1 MEIKE
6 CIETRRSIR
15 KFNGAEVLRADIEE
29 MIRAAQ
35 CAPSWK
41 NSQTARFYCALSP
54 EAVEKVNAC
63 LPDFNAERTQGVGAY
78 VITTVK
84 KGLSGCDGDGNYFSH
99 LGNGYECFDNGLSVE
114 NLVLSAHSLGYAT
127 LIMGLFD
134 EGALRTYLGVPSDE
148 DIVVVIAV
156 GKTDKKPRMP
166 ERKPLDE
173 ILKIF

>member
-1 MEIKE
+1 MELKE
-6 CIETRRSIR
+6 CIEARRSIR
-15 KFNGAEVLRADIEE
+15 RFNGLGVEREDVEK
-29 MIRAAQ
+29 MIKAAQ

-54 EAVEKVNAC
+54 EAVKKVNAC

-78 VITTVK
+78 IITTVK
-84 KGLSGCDGDGNYFSH
+84 KGLSGCDSDGNYFSH
-99 LGNGYECFDNGLSVE
+99 IGNGYECFDNGLAVE
-114 NLVLSAHSLGYAT
+114 NMILTAYSLGYAT

-134 EGALRTYLGVPSDE
+134 EAAIREYLGVPSDE
-148 DIVVVIAV
+148 DVVTVVAL
-156 GKTDKKPRMP
+156 GKTDKKPNMP